1 MAESSRTGRRP
12 PLRQAFPETRRG
24 WLLWAGVIA
33 GIGLLSFSRYH
44 LADLA
49 EGGEGAPLSTFLDEM
64 TAAIG
69 AGLLF
74 FPVRWLVRAFPLVAG
89 RLGRRAGLYLGALL
103 AFSAAHTAM
112 NWALRELAYP
122 LAGLGDYDYGRMPV
136 RFAMELPYDVLVFVI
151 MAAVVAVA
159 DRLRAAREREL
170 RTARLEG
177 SLARAELRSLR
188 LQLQPHFLFN
198 ALNTISS
205 TMYEDPAAADEMI
218 DRLAELLRASLRT
231 AQVEEVPL
239 AVELE
244 ALDAYLGLMKARF
257 GERLEVVLDV
267 DPEARDALVP
277 PMLLQPLVENAV
289 RHGGAEARGRGRIG
303 IAASRRAGDL
313 VLTVEDDGPGAP
325 SRPPEPAGGP
335 EPSERSGSG
344 AADPR
349 RGGGLGLSATAE
361 RLQILYGAE
370 HRLEAGPSP
379 DGGFR
384 VAIRLPYREAG
395 VTAA

>member
-1 MAESSRTGRRP
+1 
-12 PLRQAFPETRRG
+12 
-24 WLLWAGVIA
+24 VIA

-49 EGGEGAPLSTFLDEM
+49 EGGKGAPLSTFLDEM
-64 TAAIG
+64 TAAAG

-89 RLGRRAGLYLGALL
+89 RLWRRAALYLGALL
-103 AFSAAHTAM
+103 AFSIAHTSM
-112 NWALRELAYP
+112 NWLLRELAYP

-188 LQLQPHFLFN
+188 FQLQPHFLFN

-231 AQVEEVPL
+231 ARVEEVPL
-239 AVELE
+239 AEELQG
-244 ALDAYLGLMKARF
+244 LDAYLGLMKARF
-257 GERLEVVLDV
+257 GERLEVVLEI

-289 RHGGAEARGRGRIG
+289 RHGGAETRGRGRIG

-325 SRPPEPAGGP
+325 SWPSRPAGLPAAAPGR
-335 EPSERSGSG
+335 ERGV
-344 AADPR
+344 
-349 RGGGLGLSATAE
+349 GLSATAE
-361 RLQILYGAE
+361 RLQILYGAG
-370 HRLEAGPSP
+370 HRLEAGNAPE
-379 DGGFR
+379 GGFR
-384 VAIRLPYREAG
+384 VAIRLPFREAG
-395 VTAA
+395 TTAA